1 MPLTFLSLRR
11 TYKSVNRIRQIVN
24 VFLKYGFG
32 KVIDQIHLG
41 RFIPFRTRIKVFG
54 QWPPVKSPAAP
65 EQLRMAFAELGPSF
79 IKLAQLL
86 SSRPDLITTR
96 YADEFK
102 KLQDRVPPFPTE
114 EAIAIIE
121 GETGWKLDEI
131 FAQFDR
137 TPIAAASI
145 AQVFRGKLIDGSDII
160 VKVQRP
166 HISEQIETDI
176 GILMYA
182 ANLLEKYVPESS
194 FFNPTGIVEEFSRTV
209 RKELDFLEE
218 ARNCSRFRKNFEH
231 TPDVYIPRIFEKHST
246 DKVII
251 MERIEGVRIDDI
263 NEITLQGL
271 DRKHLAKV
279 GVDAYFKQI
288 LEDGFF
294 HADPHPGNIFAMPS
308 GQIGF
313 IDFGIVGRVSP
324 ELRETMAN
332 TFLALI
338 RKDFDNLIDQY
349 IELGLIPEHVDLEAF
364 RKEFKAD
371 LSDFLEPLYGM
382 TIGQINFNFADYID
396 TVTHIAIKHKMKIP
410 SDLLLVNKAML
421 VLENLGSELDP
432 EFDFIAAAE
441 PYASKLVRERLSPGK
456 LFEKVRKNVM
466 DVSDF
471 VMLFP
476 KQVRQI
482 IQKVLQDDIG
492 IKMTHIGLDRF
503 IKDMDRSSNRI
514 AFSMIISAILLSSA
528 IMHATGAGPSIF
540 GMSLLGITAFGIAFI
555 LGVWLVISII
565 RSGRL

>member
-1 MPLTFLSLRR
+1 MPFSFLRLR
-11 TYKSVNRIRQIVN
+11 KSAYRIRQITN

-41 RFIPFRTRIKVFG
+41 RFIPFRKRIKTFG
-54 QWPPVKSPAAP
+54 QWPPVNSPTAP

-79 IKLAQLL
+79 IKLAQIL
-86 SSRPDLITTR
+86 SSRPDLITKR

-102 KLQDRVPPFPTE
+102 KLQDRVPPFPAE
-114 EAIAIIE
+114 EAIRIIE
-121 GETGWKLDEI
+121 QETGGKLNDI
-131 FAQFDR
+131 FIDFDR

-145 AQVFRGKLIDGSDII
+145 AQVFRARLIDGSDII
-160 VKVQRP
+160 IKVQRP
-166 HISEQIETDI
+166 HIREQIETDI

-182 ANLLEKYVPESS
+182 ANLLEKYIPESS

-218 ARNCSRFRKNFEH
+218 ARNCMRFRKNFEH
-231 TPDVYIPRIFEKHST
+231 STDIYIPKVFEEHST
-246 DKVII
+246 DRVII

-263 NEITLQGL
+263 EEITRQGL
-271 DRKHLAKV
+271 NRKRLAKV
-279 GVDAYFKQI
+279 GVDAYFKQV

-308 GQIGF
+308 GQIAF

-324 ELRETMAN
+324 ELRETMAS

-338 RKDFDNLIDQY
+338 QKDFDKLIDQY
-349 IELGLIPEHVDLEAF
+349 IELGLVPEHVDLEAF

-382 TIGQINFNFADYID
+382 TMGQINFNFADYID
-396 TVTHIAIKHKMKIP
+396 TVTRIAVKHNMKIP

-432 EFDFIAAAE
+432 GFDFIAAAG
-441 PYASKLVRERLSPGK
+441 PYASKLVRERLSPGR
-456 LFEKVRKNVM
+456 LFEKARKNVM
-466 DVSDF
+466 EVSDF
-471 VMLFP
+471 AMLFP
-476 KQVRQI
+476 KQIRQI
-482 IQKVLQDDIG
+482 IQKVLKDDIG
-492 IKMTHIGLDRF
+492 IRMTHVGMEKL
-503 IKDMDRSSNRI
+503 IKDMDRSTNRI

-540 GMSLLGITAFGIAFI
+540 GMSLLGISAFGIAFF
-555 LGVWLVISII
+555 LGIWLIISII

>member
-1 MPLTFLSLRR
+1 MPFSFLRLR
-11 TYKSVNRIRQIVN
+11 KSANRIRQITN

-41 RFIPFRTRIKVFG
+41 RFIPFRKRIRTFG
-54 QWPPVKSPAAP
+54 QWPPVKIPTAP

-79 IKLAQLL
+79 IKLAQIL
-86 SSRPDLITTR
+86 SSRPDLITKR

-102 KLQDRVPPFPTE
+102 KLQDRVPPFPTDD
-114 EAIAIIE
+114 AINILE
-121 GETGWKLDEI
+121 QETGKKLNELFI
-131 FAQFDR
+131 EFDR
-137 TPIAAASI
+137 TPVAAASI
-145 AQVFRGKLIDGSDII
+145 AQVFRGKLINGSDII
-160 VKVQRP
+160 VKIQRP
-166 HISEQIETDI
+166 HIQEQIETDI

-194 FFNPTGIVEEFSRTV
+194 FFNPSGIVEEFSRTV

-218 ARNCSRFRKNFEH
+218 ARNCSRFRKNFEQS
-231 TPDVYIPRIFEKHST
+231 PDIYIPRIFEEYT
-246 DKVII
+246 TGKVII
-251 MERIEGVRIDDI
+251 MERIEGVRIDNI
-263 NEITLQGL
+263 IEISLQGL
-271 DRKHLAKV
+271 DRKRLAEA
-279 GVDAYFKQI
+279 GVNAYFKQI

-308 GQIGF
+308 GRIAF

-338 RKDFDNLIDQY
+338 HKDFNRLIDQY

-371 LSDFLEPLYGM
+371 LSDFLEPLYGLSLKE
-382 TIGQINFNFADYID
+382 INFADYLD
-396 TVTHIAIKHKMKIP
+396 TITHLAIKHKMKIP

-421 VLENLGSELDP
+421 VLENIGRELDP
-432 EFDFIAAAE
+432 EFDFISAAE

-456 LFEKVRKNVM
+456 LFDKTRKSVM
-466 DVSDF
+466 DLGDF
-471 VMLFP
+471 AMLFP
-476 KQVRQI
+476 KQMKQV
-482 IQKVLQDDIG
+482 IQKVLKDDIG
-492 IKMTHIGLDRF
+492 IKMTHIGLDKF

-528 IMHATGAGPSIF
+528 IMHATGAGPIILGF
-540 GMSLLGITAFGIAFI
+540 SLLGISAFGIAFL
-555 LGVWLVISII
+555 LGIWLIISII